1 MTHVPFRSGA
11 LSERSLL
18 AAIPRRKLRQ
28 VSRSFFGSFRGRR
41 SFATPTA
48 LPPKVI
54 EIFGV
59 SGAGKSTFLSQIRK
73 QRPTPSFWATKD
85 EFFQIRQKPRIA
97 DCRFDHETIG
107 FLDGKLSQ
115 IAEYST
121 TNERLHR
128 NYHNAF
134 VHYFDFVFL
143 SSIDLDCHV
152 VKDEGFFSTFRKQIL
167 ERSATDHE
175 HLGQL
180 ARRHAFVAIL
190 SDPAQ
195 AVENLYAR
203 ATSGGKVVA
212 GHRSLSRAELLKMA
226 ELDARGIERLLAL
239 AKQAGVPVLE
249 IATCSDATVNAAR
262 FEAMFG

>member
-1 MTHVPFRSGA
+1 MTYSPFRLGA
-11 LSERSLL
+11 LL
-18 AAIPRRKLRQ
+18 AGNTLGATTGRGLKR
-28 VSRSFFGSFRGRR
+28 VSRSFLGSFRGRR
-41 SFATPTA
+41 GFVPPTA

-54 EIFGV
+54 EILGV

-73 QRPTPSFWATKD
+73 QRPSPGFWATKH

-97 DCRFDHETIG
+97 DCRFEHETIG

-152 VKDEGFFSTFRKQIL
+152 VKDEGFFSTFHEQIL
-167 ERSATDHE
+167 EKSAADRE
-175 HLGQL
+175 HFGQL
-180 ARRHAFVAIL
+180 ARRHAFVAIV

-203 ATSGGKVVA
+203 AAGGGKVVA
-212 GHRSLSRAELLKMA
+212 GQRGLSQAELLKKA
-226 ELDARGIERLLAL
+226 EQDARGIERLLAL

-249 IATCSDATVNAAR
+249 IETRSDAAANVAK
-262 FEAMFG
+262 FEAMFT